1 MNCVDA
7 GPHGGVASGHPAAVE
22 AGLVALRQGGS
33 SVDAVLAMA
42 FAQWVVNG
50 PLCGPG
56 GDLVILHVEGDHATA
71 YGGWSRTPLGFQVE
85 GPIVMS
91 GPAGAVVPGA
101 LTGAGAAWKA
111 AGRLPWRALF
121 EDALNLAAGHEVTPW
136 MARSYAS
143 VEGRGHGG
151 ALRAVL
157 DVDTPPVAG
166 ERVTSHRL
174 GHTLGRIAAGG
185 PTAFYHGPL
194 AEELL
199 QACVADGPPVAAE
212 DFAQVQAAVSR
223 AAEADLGDM
232 RVAVTP
238 APSQGGITTRLLAAA
253 DPAAAAESYSFA
265 EAVAPITEQELTQR
279 CVVGV
284 PGTAASI
291 ATDGESSAV
300 VVHSLAGVQYGSG
313 WVAGDTGVAFGN
325 RAGTALSTRPDL
337 PAAHPAPGAVLPH
350 TLSAAWFRSADR
362 ELLVAT
368 PGGDRQVQWLAQSGQ
383 RFRRGEPL
391 EQIVSGPRWFVCPE
405 GDRFGVPGGIGQ
417 EWFMFAEPDVDWAAE
432 PAVAGYAVR
441 RTDTV
446 GGGLQAVERSSAGWR
461 VGSDPR
467 AGGGAAALAGSGAD
481 YGQANGGHQHV

>member
-1 MNCVDA
+1 MTCVNA
-7 GPHGGVASGHPAAVE
+7 GDQGGVASGHPAAVDV
-22 AGLVALRQGGS
+22 GLAILRQGGS

-56 GDLVILHVEGDHATA
+56 GDLVILHVDGDQATA

-101 LTGAGAAWKA
+101 LVGADAAWRA
-111 AGRLPWRALF
+111 AGRLPWAVLF
-121 EDALNLAAGHEVTPW
+121 GDALELAASHEVTPW
-136 MARSYAS
+136 MARSYTS
-143 VEGRGHGG
+143 VEERGHGG
-151 ALRAVL
+151 ALRAIL
-157 DVDTPPVAG
+157 DVDTPPAVG
-166 ERVTSHRL
+166 ERVSCHRL
-174 GHTLGRIAAGG
+174 GRTLRRIAAGG
-185 PTAFYHGPL
+185 AAAFYEGPL

-199 QACVADGPPVAAE
+199 QACAAGGPPVTAA
-212 DFAQVQAAVSR
+212 DFASVESAVSR
-223 AAEADLGDM
+223 AAEADLGDV

-253 DPAAAAESYSFA
+253 DPAAAAESRAFA
-265 EAVAPITEQELTQR
+265 ESVAPVTEQELTQR

-284 PGTAASI
+284 PGTASSI
-291 ATDGESSAV
+291 ATDGETSAV

-362 ELLVAT
+362 ELLIAT

-391 EQIVSGPRWFVCPE
+391 EQIVAGPRWFVCPE

-417 EWFMFAEPDVDWAAE
+417 EWFMFAEPDIEWAAD

-441 RTDTV
+441 RTDSV
-446 GGGLQAVERSSAGWR
+446 GGGLQAVERNSTGWR

-467 AGGGAAALAGSGAD
+467 AGGGAGTTADSGSHD
-481 YGQANGGHQHV
+481 GQTDGGQQDV